1 MKKALSL
8 LIVSLFLLSGCV
20 INEKPKTVQTV
31 QEPPVEKESPPVQR
45 EEEPAPEPVPEPAP
59 APEEPPAAE
68 EPAAPAVPDV
78 SDAEMQYLD
87 QVSPMLEQLSAGLYA
102 FGELNMQASG
112 DPSLLTDSGWTKEM
126 AKALVQMQSASD
138 DLKSLQPPPGMAEV
152 HDLFLLAGKEID
164 YVVAHYPGAVDS
176 MDIAAIEQC
185 TEALLNV
192 GMYMD
197 QASALLGSSPQSY

>member
-20 INEKPKTVQTV
+20 INEKPKTVQ
-31 QEPPVEKESPPVQR
+31 EPLAEKESPPVK
-45 EEEPAPEPVPEPAP
+45 EEEPAPEAEPVPEAPAP
-59 APEEPPAAE
+59 APEEPPAE
-68 EPAAPAVPDV
+68 EPAAPAEPDV
-78 SDAEMQYLD
+78 NDAEMQYLD
-87 QVSPMLEQLSAGLYA
+87 QVSPMLEQLSNGLYA

-112 DPSLLTDSGWTKEM
+112 DPSLLTDSVWVKEM

-164 YVVAHYPGAVDS
+164 YVVAHYPDAIDS
-176 MDIAAIEQC
+176 MDIAEIEQC

-197 QASALLGSSPQSY
+197 EASALLGSSPQSY